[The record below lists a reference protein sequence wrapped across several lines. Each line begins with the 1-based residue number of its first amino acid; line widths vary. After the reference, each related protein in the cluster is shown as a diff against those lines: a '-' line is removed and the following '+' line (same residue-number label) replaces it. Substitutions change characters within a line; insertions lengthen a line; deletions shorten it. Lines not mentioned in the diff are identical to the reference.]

1 MQNLASSSLLK
12 FISKIGFIAK
22 GLLYCLIG
30 ILAFMAAFE
39 LGRNAS
45 QDVDKQKA
53 FNFIENLPAGKWLL
67 AVVAL
72 GLLCYVLSQVI
83 QAFTPSDNAD
93 SKVKNIFKRISHLL
107 SGLAYLLV
115 TLFALKM
122 VFLNSENEKNSNQK
136 IIQEI
141 MQRENGEWLIGLS
154 ALVIAIVGI
163 YQIYYSFSEGY
174 RKDISIASMDQ
185 KNCELLLKSGK
196 IGYVARGIVWLIIA
210 WLFSKAAWF
219 SNASEAGDTAEAFR
233 FLEEASYGSYLLGA
247 LGLGLL
253 CYGIFN
259 FIRAFY
265 EKLA

>member
-1 MQNLASSSLLK
+1 MQNLVSSSLLK

-93 SKVKNIFKRISHLL
+93 SKVKNIFKRLQHLL
-107 SGLAYLLV
+107 SGLAYLLI

-122 VFLNSENEKNSNQK
+122 VFLILKMKK
-136 IIQEI
+136 IQI
-141 MQRENGEWLIGLS
+141 RKLFRRLCNGKMVSGLS
-154 ALVIAIVGI
+154 GFQLLSLQLLASIKFITVF
-163 YQIYYSFSEGY
+163 Q
-174 RKDISIASMDQ
+174 KDIERIYPLRLWIKRTVS
-185 KNCELLLKSGK
+185 
-196 IGYVARGIVWLIIA
+196 
-210 WLFSKAAWF
+210 
-219 SNASEAGDTAEAFR
+219 
-233 FLEEASYGSYLLGA
+233 
-247 LGLGLL
+247 
-253 CYGIFN
+253 CY
-259 FIRAFY
+259 
-265 EKLA
+265 